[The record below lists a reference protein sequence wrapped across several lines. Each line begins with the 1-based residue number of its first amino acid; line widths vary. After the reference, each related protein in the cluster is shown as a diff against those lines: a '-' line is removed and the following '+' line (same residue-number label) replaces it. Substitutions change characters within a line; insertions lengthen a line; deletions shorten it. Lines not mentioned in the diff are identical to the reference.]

1 MKLYTRTASLYW
13 ITMARIC
20 YDLRGVVILEMYA
33 FVCVC
38 TVFTSPLQTAN
49 IPVWVYIVR
58 DKPKHTLP
66 IAGRIVLWLVAC
78 FHYSEKQTFDCISTS
93 RIPQS
98 PFKSVRKTYNF
109 NLIWPKKGTNGK
121 KNAKLERNRTH
132 QIFYEFHS
140 PLFFLFD
147 KSTTKCNS
155 TFALRGA
162 LSVRRCAVLVSVH
175 PHTLTKPE

>member
-1 MKLYTRTASLYW
+1 
-13 ITMARIC
+13 MARIC

-38 TVFTSPLQTAN
+38 ARCSPCHCKRQIYPCECISYATSQS
-49 IPVWVYIVR
+49 I
-58 DKPKHTLP
+58 LP

-140 PLFFLFD
+140 PLFFP
-147 KSTTKCNS
+147 
-155 TFALRGA
+155 LRQIDN
-162 LSVRRCAVLVSVH
+162 
-175 PHTLTKPE
+175 KM

>member
-1 MKLYTRTASLYW
+1 MCVYGVHLAIANGKYTRVS
-13 ITMARIC
+13 
-20 YDLRGVVILEMYA
+20 
-33 FVCVC
+33 
-38 TVFTSPLQTAN
+38 
-49 IPVWVYIVR
+49 VYR
-58 DKPKHTLP
+58 TRQAKAHTLP

-162 LSVRRCAVLVSVH
+162 LSVRWCTVLVSVH